1 MRKKKILFFFPGFLS
16 QKAAVR
22 LAILVVSTPLLRAGY
37 DVKIIDSTITLGF
50 QKKVLKK
57 LQDSL
62 CLAISLVTGPMIRET
77 TQIAKLAKATYRN
90 RPVILGAWR
99 PSLLPNQTL
108 AYPMSTW

>member
-1 MRKKKILFFFPGFLS
+1 MRERIILFFFPGFLS
-16 QKAAVR
+16 RKAAVR
-22 LAILVVSTPLLRAGY
+22 LAILVSTPLLRAGY

-62 CLAISLVTGPMIRET
+62 CLALSLVTSPMIRET
-77 TQIAKLAKATYRN
+77 AQIAKLAKATYRD

-99 PSLLPNQTL
+99 PSLLPHQTL